1 MLFLCPHIWLMAV
14 SSSGEGITRADTIAG
29 GLWNSPRVPEYSKE
43 TQKML
48 KVMMQESKLTQLQ
61 QRRIYSNVKKEGAL
75 PVIST
80 SQSPSPK
87 PSTQEKATGLPSRRQ
102 KRSAEMCRSGNGYR
116 REMFRPSATRDLEKE
131 KKRLQG
137 LFSGEKEEPKRCSP
151 AQDTPNEQGEP
162 EDRDRFEEVV
172 DEIKDRMDFLD
183 EMSALGRRDHYRN
196 IIHTEISQK
205 IRELELINKTRDELE
220 D

>member
-1 MLFLCPHIWLMAV
+1 MAV

-29 GLWNSPRVPEYSKE
+29 GLWNSPRVPEYSKD

-80 SQSPSPK
+80 SQSTSPK
-87 PSTQEKATGLPSRRQ
+87 PS
-102 KRSAEMCRSGNGYR
+102 
-116 REMFRPSATRDLEKE
+116 DLEKE

-205 IRELELINKTRDELE
+205 IRELELINKSRSANLKTDVNQGTGRETPETKMTDCSL
-220 D
+220 